1 MTQHKDQRKQAVM
14 PGSAGAERQGE
25 DPIAAYLRDHPD
37 FFVDRAELLQAMT
50 PPSQWSGD
58 TVVDMQRYMMQSLRG
73 EIAGLR
79 DCANE
84 VIETSRA
91 NLATQSRTHASVLVV
106 IAAQDIS
113 ALVRAITDDL
123 PILLDVDVCLL
134 SVEPGPNLEVMIGGI
149 GRLGVGDVDRF
160 IGPGRDVSLQR
171 EMADDGL
178 IFGAGAGL
186 VRSAALARVR
196 CGEQGQVG
204 MLAFGSRREG
214 AFHPRQ
220 GTELLRFL
228 SKVVEACLCRLI
240 PLAPG
245 RPDLSA

>member
-1 MTQHKDQRKQAVM
+1 MTQNNDQRKPAVV
-14 PGSAGAERQGE
+14 PGSSLSERPDE
-25 DPIAAYLRDHPD
+25 SSVAAYLRQHPD
-37 FFVDRAELLQAMT
+37 FFVDRAELLRAMT

-91 NLATQSRTHASVLVV
+91 NLATQSRTHASVLVL
-106 IAAQDIS
+106 IAAPDVA
-113 ALVRAITDDL
+113 ALMRAIADDL

-134 SVEPGPNLEVMIGGI
+134 SVEPSPDLEVMVGGI
-149 GRLGVGDVDRF
+149 GRLRVGDVDRF
-160 IGPGRDVSLQR
+160 IGPGRDVALYR
-171 EMADDGL
+171 EMADDGM

-196 CGEQGQVG
+196 CCEEGQVG
-204 MLAFGSRREG
+204 MLAFGSRRDG
-214 AFHPRQ
+214 SFHPGQ

-228 SKVVEACLCRLI
+228 SKVVEACICRLM
-240 PLAPG
+240 PVAPG
-245 RPDLSA
+245 RPD